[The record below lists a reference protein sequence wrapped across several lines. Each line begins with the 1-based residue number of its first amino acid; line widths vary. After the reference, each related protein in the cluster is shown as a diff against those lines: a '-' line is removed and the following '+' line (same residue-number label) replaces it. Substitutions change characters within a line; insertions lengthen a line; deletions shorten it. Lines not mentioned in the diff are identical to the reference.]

1 MFAARIVELAD
12 ADIADL
18 DAVLAAAK
26 RKRDEADL
34 EIAAVTA
41 VVDSRQLFHE
51 HAQSSIK
58 AYLKQQLNCSGPEAL
73 RIKRRARLFNQ
84 HPEIADVFGD
94 SRIAVGQVDVMA
106 SAQQHPRAGDQ
117 FADFAGLFLGQAER
131 LEHDDFADAIKHFV
145 VQADQDGS
153 YADQKFHEDQRNASV
168 RVDDGAVR
176 VHASG
181 GDPLRSVEMKEIFD
195 RAVAVEAD
203 KDFETRRAEHGDD
216 ALAHPMPRSADQRR
230 FDAIY
235 AIFVAS
241 VVAPANGKRPQPL
254 VNIVID
260 PTTSLEVLAKYGLI
274 DLTDLD
280 LTDNDLTD
288 NDLTDNDL
296 TDNDLAKVD
305 PTSRRCATSTGV
317 AVHPDVALQ
326 AMFAGSVRRVM
337 VDAHDVVINMGR
349 TQRLFTGK
357 ARQAAQLLAVRCGF
371 RGCDVAAEF
380 CDVDHVN
387 PWVDGGETDQANSMP
402 LCGSHDRRKHSEQLR
417 GRRDRHGRIHLIR
430 PDGSVIKPL
439 NARDPEWPDTER
451 ATDDADDRQACP
463 STIDAAGRTRYRMPT
478 AAELGWSV
486 LHIDLAA

>member
-1 MFAARIVELAD
+1 MFGARIDELAD

-18 DAVLAAAK
+18 DVVLAAAK

-41 VVDSRQLFHE
+41 VVDSRQLFQE
-51 HAQSSIK
+51 HSQSSIK
-58 AYLKQQLNCSGPEAL
+58 AYLKQQLNCSGPDAL

-106 SAQQHPRAGDQ
+106 SAQQHPRAGAQ
-117 FADFAGLFLGQAER
+117 FAEFAGLFLGQAER

-153 YADQKFHEDQRNASV
+153 FSDQKFHEDQRTASV
-168 RVDDGAVR
+168 RVDDGAVS

-181 GDPLRSVEMKEIFD
+181 GDPLRSVEMKEIFEQ
-195 RAVAVEAD
+195 AVAAEAH

-216 ALAHPMPRSADQRR
+216 ALAHPMPRSGDQRR

-235 AIFVAS
+235 AIFAAS
-241 VVAPANGKRPQPL
+241 VIAPANGKRPIPL

-260 PTTSLEVLAKYGLI
+260 PATSLEVLAKYGLI
-274 DLTDLD
+274 DLEVADV
-280 LTDNDLTD
+280 
-288 NDLTDNDL
+288 
-296 TDNDLAKVD
+296 AKVD

-371 RGCDVAAEF
+371 RGCDIAAEF
-380 CDVDHVN
+380 CDVDHVT
-387 PWVDGGETDQANSMP
+387 PWVDGGETDQANSLP
-402 LCGSHDRRKHSEQLR
+402 LCGPHDRRKHRQQLR

-439 NARDPEWPDTER
+439 NAHDPEWADPER
-451 ATDDADDRQACP
+451 ADDDVA
-463 STIDAAGRTRYRMPT
+463 TRYRMPT
-478 AAELGWSV
+478 TAELGWSV
-486 LHIDLAA
+486 QHIDLAA

>member
-1 MFAARIVELAD
+1 MFAARIDGLAF

-18 DAVLAAAK
+18 DTALGAAK

-51 HAQSSIK
+51 HSQSSIK
-58 AYLKQQLNCSGPEAL
+58 AYLKQQLNCSGPDAL
-73 RIKRRARLFNQ
+73 RIARRARLFNQ

-94 SRIAVGQVDVMA
+94 SRIAVGQVDAMA
-106 SAQQHPRAGDQ
+106 SAQQHPRAGNQ
-117 FADFAGLFLGQAER
+117 FGEFVALFVQQAER

-153 YADQKFHEDQRNASV
+153 YGDQKFHEDQRTASV
-168 RVDDGAVR
+168 RVDDGAVS

-181 GDPLRSVEMKEIFD
+181 GDPLRSVEMKEVFD
-195 RAVAVEAD
+195 RAVEAEAH
-203 KDFETRRAEHGDD
+203 KDFAARRGEHGDD
-216 ALAHPMPRSADQRR
+216 ALAYPLPRSADQRR
-230 FDAIY
+230 FDAMY

-241 VVAPANGKRPQPL
+241 VVAPADGKRPEPL

-260 PTTSLEVLAKYGLI
+260 PATSLEVLAKYGLI
-274 DLTDLD
+274 DLTDNALTDNALTNLD
-280 LTDNDLTD
+280 LTD
-288 NDLTDNDL
+288 
-296 TDNDLAKVD
+296 LAQVD
-305 PTSRRCATSTGV
+305 PMSRRCVTSTGI

-380 CDVDHVN
+380 CDVDHVTS
-387 PWVDGGETDQANSMP
+387 WVDGGETDQANSMP
-402 LCGSHDRRKHSEQLR
+402 LCGSHDRRKHRKQLR

-439 NARDPEWPDTER
+439 NSHDPDWADTER
-451 ATDDADDRQACP
+451 VDVEADLGQACP
-463 STIDAAGRTRYRMPT
+463 SMIDAAGRKRYRMPMT
-478 AAELGWSV
+478 AELGWSV
-486 LHIDLAA
+486 QHIDLAS

>member
-1 MFAARIVELAD
+1 MFGARIDELAD

-18 DAVLAAAK
+18 DVVLAAAK

-41 VVDSRQLFHE
+41 VVDSRQLFQE
-51 HAQSSIK
+51 HSQSSIK
-58 AYLKQQLNCSGPEAL
+58 AYLKQQLNCSGPDAL

-106 SAQQHPRAGDQ
+106 SAQQHPRAGAQ
-117 FADFAGLFLGQAER
+117 FAEFAGLFLGQAER

-153 YADQKFHEDQRNASV
+153 FSDQKFHEDQRTASV
-168 RVDDGAVR
+168 RVDDGAVS

-195 RAVAVEAD
+195 RAVAAEAH

-216 ALAHPMPRSADQRR
+216 ALAHPMPRSGDQRR

-235 AIFVAS
+235 AIFAAS
-241 VVAPANGKRPQPL
+241 VVAPADGKRPVPL

-260 PTTSLEVLAKYGLI
+260 PATSLEVLAKYGLI
-274 DLTDLD
+274 DLEVADV
-280 LTDNDLTD
+280 
-288 NDLTDNDL
+288 
-296 TDNDLAKVD
+296 AKVD

-371 RGCDVAAEF
+371 RGCDIAAEF

-387 PWVDGGETDQANSMP
+387 PWVDGGETDQANSLP
-402 LCGSHDRRKHSEQLR
+402 LCGPHDRRKHRQQLR

-439 NARDPEWPDTER
+439 NARDPEWADPER
-451 ATDDADDRQACP
+451 AAADDVA
-463 STIDAAGRTRYRMPT
+463 TRYRMPT
-478 AAELGWSV
+478 TAELGWSV
-486 LHIDLAA
+486 QHIDLAA

>member
-1 MFAARIVELAD
+1 MFGARIDELAD

-18 DAVLAAAK
+18 DVVLAAAK

-41 VVDSRQLFHE
+41 VVDSRQLFQE
-51 HAQSSIK
+51 HSQSSIK
-58 AYLKQQLNCSGPEAL
+58 AYLKQQLNCSGPDAL

-106 SAQQHPRAGDQ
+106 SAQQHPRAGAQ
-117 FADFAGLFLGQAER
+117 FAEFAGLFLGQAER

-153 YADQKFHEDQRNASV
+153 FSDQKFHEDQRTASV
-168 RVDDGAVR
+168 RVDDGAVS

-181 GDPLRSVEMKEIFD
+181 GDPLRSVEMKEIFEQ
-195 RAVAVEAD
+195 AVAAEAH

-216 ALAHPMPRSADQRR
+216 ALAHPMPRSGDQRR

-235 AIFVAS
+235 AIFAAS
-241 VVAPANGKRPQPL
+241 VIAPANGKRPIPL

-260 PTTSLEVLAKYGLI
+260 PATSLEVLAKYGLI
-274 DLTDLD
+274 DLEVADV
-280 LTDNDLTD
+280 
-288 NDLTDNDL
+288 
-296 TDNDLAKVD
+296 AKVD

-371 RGCDVAAEF
+371 RGCDIAAEF

-387 PWVDGGETDQANSMP
+387 PWVDGGETDQANSLP
-402 LCGSHDRRKHSEQLR
+402 LCGPHDRRKHRQQLR

-439 NARDPEWPDTER
+439 NARDPEWADPER
-451 ATDDADDRQACP
+451 AAADDVA
-463 STIDAAGRTRYRMPT
+463 TRYRMPT
-478 AAELGWSV
+478 TAELGWSV
-486 LHIDLAA
+486 RHIDLAA

>member
-1 MFAARIVELAD
+1 MFVARIDELAD

-51 HAQSSIK
+51 HSQSSVK
-58 AYLKQQLNCSGPEAL
+58 AYLKQQLNCSGPDAL

-94 SRIAVGQVDVMA
+94 SRIAVGQVDVLA
-106 SAQQHPRAGDQ
+106 SAQQHPRAGGQ
-117 FADFAGLFLGQAER
+117 FGEFAEIFIAQAER
-131 LEHDDFADAIKHFV
+131 LEYDDFADAVKHFV
-145 VQADQDGS
+145 VQADQDGA
-153 YADQKFHEDQRNASV
+153 YRDQKFHEDQRTASV
-168 RVDDGAVR
+168 RVDDGAVS

-181 GDPLRSVEMKEIFD
+181 GDPLRSVEMKEIFE
-195 RAVAVEAD
+195 RAVEAEAH

-216 ALAHPMPRSADQRR
+216 ALAHPMTRSSDQRR

-235 AIFVAS
+235 AIFSAS
-241 VVAPANGKRPQPL
+241 VVAPANGKRPEPL

-260 PTTSLEVLAKYGLI
+260 PATSLEVLAKYGLI
-274 DLTDLD
+274 DLTDV
-280 LTDNDLTD
+280 
-288 NDLTDNDL
+288 
-296 TDNDLAKVD
+296 ARVD
-305 PTSRRCATSTGV
+305 PTSRRCATSTGI

-380 CDVDHVN
+380 CDVDHLT
-387 PWVDGGETDQANSMP
+387 PWVDGGETDQANSLP
-402 LCGSHDRRKHSEQLR
+402 LCGSHDRRKHRQQLR
-417 GRRDRHGRIHLIR
+417 GRRDRHGRIHFIR

-439 NARDPEWPDTER
+439 NARDPEWADTDVS
-451 ATDDADDRQACP
+451 DDVADGQACP

-478 AAELGWSV
+478 TTELGWSV
-486 LHIDLAA
+486 RHIDRAA

>member
-1 MFAARIVELAD
+1 
-12 ADIADL
+12 
-18 DAVLAAAK
+18 
-26 RKRDEADL
+26 
-34 EIAAVTA
+34 
-41 VVDSRQLFHE
+41 
-51 HAQSSIK
+51 
-58 AYLKQQLNCSGPEAL
+58 
-73 RIKRRARLFNQ
+73 
-84 HPEIADVFGD
+84 
-94 SRIAVGQVDVMA
+94 
-106 SAQQHPRAGDQ
+106 
-117 FADFAGLFLGQAER
+117 
-131 LEHDDFADAIKHFV
+131 
-145 VQADQDGS
+145 
-153 YADQKFHEDQRNASV
+153 
-168 RVDDGAVR
+168 
-176 VHASG
+176 
-181 GDPLRSVEMKEIFD
+181 
-195 RAVAVEAD
+195 
-203 KDFETRRAEHGDD
+203 
-216 ALAHPMPRSADQRR
+216 
-230 FDAIY
+230 
-235 AIFVAS
+235 AS

-274 DLTDLD
+274 D

-371 RGCDVAAEF
+371 RGCDVSAEF
-380 CDVDHVN
+380 CDVDHVE

-417 GRRDRHGRIHLIR
+417 GRRDRYGRIHLIR

-439 NARDPEWPDTER
+439 NAHDPEWADADPER
-451 ATDDADDRQACP
+451 AADDADVGQACP
-463 STIDAAGRTRYRMPT
+463 TTIDAAGRTRYRMPT
-478 AAELGWSV
+478 TAELGWSV